1 MTCPSLLRRGSA
13 TEALGEPSPETAPED
28 DSSASW
34 VVTRLRADD
43 TLAQFARFVLVGA
56 ATTVVYAI
64 FFVSLH
70 GSGYLPAHLV
80 ATAISTVLAN
90 ELHRRLT
97 FRAGERVSWFAAQW
111 EGGALALAGMV
122 ATSLALSWF
131 NSSVHEP
138 AVVAEVLVIA
148 AVTATIGVLRF
159 LALRWVFR
167 PHPA

>member
-1 MTCPSLLRRGSA
+1 MTCPSLSRPMAVADLVGDLAARVRSDDG
-13 TEALGEPSPETAPED
+13 LG
-28 DSSASW
+28 
-34 VVTRLRADD
+34 
-43 TLAQFARFVLVGA
+43 QFSRFVLVGGFSSAVYSVLFVVLRGLGEVPANLVGA
-56 ATTVVYAI
+56 AL
-64 FFVSLH
+64 S
-70 GSGYLPAHLV
+70 S
-80 ATAISTVLAN
+80 VLAN

-148 AVTATIGVLRF
+148 AVTATIGTLRF

>member
-1 MTCPSLLRRGSA
+1 VTCPSLSRPIAVADLVGDLAARVRSDDG
-13 TEALGEPSPETAPED
+13 LG
-28 DSSASW
+28 
-34 VVTRLRADD
+34 
-43 TLAQFARFVLVGA
+43 QFSRFVLVGGFSSAVYSVLFVVLRGLGEVPANLVGA
-56 ATTVVYAI
+56 AL
-64 FFVSLH
+64 S
-70 GSGYLPAHLV
+70 S
-80 ATAISTVLAN
+80 VLAN

-148 AVTATIGVLRF
+148 AVTATIGTLRF

>member
-1 MTCPSLLRRGSA
+1 MTCPSLSRPVAVADLVGDLAARVRSDDG
-13 TEALGEPSPETAPED
+13 LG
-28 DSSASW
+28 
-34 VVTRLRADD
+34 
-43 TLAQFARFVLVGA
+43 QFSRFVLVGGFSSAVYGLLFVVLRGLGEVPANLVGA
-56 ATTVVYAI
+56 AL
-64 FFVSLH
+64 S
-70 GSGYLPAHLV
+70 S
-80 ATAISTVLAN
+80 VLAN

-97 FRAGERVSWFAAQW
+97 FRAGERVSWFTAQW

-148 AVTATIGVLRF
+148 TVTATIGTLRF

-167 PHPA
+167 PHPV

>member
-1 MTCPSLLRRGSA
+1 MTCPSLSRPVAVADLVGDLAARVRSDDG
-13 TEALGEPSPETAPED
+13 LG
-28 DSSASW
+28 
-34 VVTRLRADD
+34 
-43 TLAQFARFVLVGA
+43 QFSRFVLVGGFSSAVYGLLFVVLRGLGEVPANLVGA
-56 ATTVVYAI
+56 AL
-64 FFVSLH
+64 S
-70 GSGYLPAHLV
+70 S
-80 ATAISTVLAN
+80 VLAN

-148 AVTATIGVLRF
+148 TVTATIGTLRF

-167 PHPA
+167 PHPV

>member
-1 MTCPSLLRRGSA
+1 VTCPSLSRPMAVADLVGDLAARVRSDDG
-13 TEALGEPSPETAPED
+13 LG
-28 DSSASW
+28 
-34 VVTRLRADD
+34 
-43 TLAQFARFVLVGA
+43 QFSRFVLVGGFSSAVYSVLFVVLRGLGEVPANLVGA
-56 ATTVVYAI
+56 AL
-64 FFVSLH
+64 S
-70 GSGYLPAHLV
+70 S
-80 ATAISTVLAN
+80 VLAN

-148 AVTATIGVLRF
+148 AVTATIGTLRF